1 MRDLAG
7 VVSVEE
13 LIRLARNRQSFPPS
27 VMDRNQKNKKEYL
40 LLITEDAPGVPIRKN
55 PKNVIKFSLTDQA
68 RSKAELI
75 ISFEINLELGT

>member
-27 VMDRNQKNKKEYL
+27 VMDRNRNKKKENL
-40 LLITEDAPGVPIRKN
+40 LLITEDAPGLPIRKN

-68 RSKAELI
+68 RSKAEPI